1 MTEPTDR
8 DGAPLILGA
17 TYRSTTG
24 NKFRCTNADP
34 TLSDDC
40 FVRQS
45 DGEVFKLREV
55 GERRDN
61 PCCYFFPVLPFCRVL
76 AGLCGRVVC
85 TCSADHEGE
94 IS

>member
-55 GERRDN
+55 GEWRIGAM
-61 PCCYFFPVLPFCRVL
+61 Y
-76 AGLCGRVVC
+76 
-85 TCSADHEGE
+85 ADLTREE
-94 IS
+94 DKA